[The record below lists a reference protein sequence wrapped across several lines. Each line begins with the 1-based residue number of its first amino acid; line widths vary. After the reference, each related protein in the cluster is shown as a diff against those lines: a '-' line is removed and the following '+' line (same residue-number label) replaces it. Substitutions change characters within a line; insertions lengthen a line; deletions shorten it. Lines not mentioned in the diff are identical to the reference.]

1 VAAHALPRMQSVTSK
16 VKPIPLGYHS
26 ITPILRVEGA
36 PRLIDFLKQAFQ
48 AEERERFMT
57 PDGRVSHAEVKI
69 GDSVLMIS
77 DVDEKWKPMPGSLN
91 LYTEDTD
98 AVYRR
103 ALAAGATSLM
113 EPADQFYGD
122 RSAGVKDP
130 FGNEWWFSTHMEDVS
145 PEELQRRMKAFHEK
159 R

>member
-1 VAAHALPRMQSVTSK
+1 VAAQTLPRMQSVTSK
-16 VKPIPLGYHS
+16 IKPIPAGYHS

-145 PEELQRRMKAFHEK
+145 PEELQRRMKAFYEK